1 MLPGDFEYHKV
12 TTVDEA
18 LGLMGQYGDEA
29 KIIAGGHSLIP
40 LMKLRLA
47 EPKHLIDIGNIA
59 EMKGVRRSNGSV
71 SIGALTTHY
80 MIESE
85 GSFTG
90 GLQVLPEAA
99 TLIGDVQVRNR
110 GTVGGSVAHAD
121 PASDLPAVLVALD
134 AEFIA
139 KSSGG
144 GERTISSK
152 AFFED
157 LMTTTLGE
165 NEILTEVRFHVPAGG
180 KVGSAYEKLANKA
193 SHYSVVGAAVIVS
206 LAGDGTV
213 ENVSVALSGV
223 AAKPIKAAAVE
234 AALKGKQPT
243 AEAIAEAASHAA
255 EDVDFALSDIHASE
269 EYRLAMTKVMTK
281 RALMRAVERAQA

>member
-1 MLPGDFEYHKV
+1 MLPGDFEYHKA

-18 LGLMGQYGDEA
+18 LDLMGQYGDEA

-71 SIGALTTHY
+71 SIGALTTHF

-99 TLIGDVQVRNR
+99 TQIGDVQVRNR

-139 KSSGG
+139 KSSG

-206 LAGDGTV
+206 LAANGTV

-234 AALKGKQPT
+234 NALKGKQPT